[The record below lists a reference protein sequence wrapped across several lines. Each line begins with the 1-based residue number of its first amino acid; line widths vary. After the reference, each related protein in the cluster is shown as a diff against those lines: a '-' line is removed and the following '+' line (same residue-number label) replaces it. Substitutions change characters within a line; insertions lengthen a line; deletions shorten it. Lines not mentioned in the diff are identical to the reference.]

1 MSYVNEEKD
10 LRGLG
15 HMQLVLYLFMLLQ
28 LGFLSLFVF
37 YHFVELYNEFWFYF
51 GCAVNAFCMRF
62 KGGCGVLFV
71 VRWGWTLFDYL

>member
-15 HMQLVLYLFMLLQ
+15 HMQLVLYLFMLIQ

-37 YHFVELYNEFWFYF
+37 YHFVELYNEFWFHF
-51 GCAVNAFCMRF
+51 GFLAHV
-62 KGGCGVLFV
+62 
-71 VRWGWTLFDYL
+71 